1 MGGVGWGGAGGV
13 GWGGGAGWGAE
24 HCEQHSSSRRRE
36 AARTSTPPLRRADA
50 PRHAPHGVLHRAPCD
65 ALRVAPTYDAPRP
78 RQARAE
84 HLKKQRDLLLAQRKK
99 AREAD
104 LANYTP
110 PPPPAAPPAP
120 TAAEIAAAPPP
131 GSMRGKVGAAPRPR
145 HAMHRCAQTKTCDAC
160 CDT

>member
-1 MGGVGWGGAGGV
+1 M
-13 GWGGGAGWGAE
+13 
-24 HCEQHSSSRRRE
+24 
-36 AARTSTPPLRRADA
+36 
-50 PRHAPHGVLHRAPCD
+50 
-65 ALRVAPTYDAPRP
+65 RVAPTYDAPRP

-131 GSMRGKVGAAPRPR
+131 GSMRGKAGYSEAKTESIDAQRAQLSRSLAASMKANLLGAGDVEEQLFADKERKADLEATKAALR
-145 HAMHRCAQTKTCDAC
+145 HQVAAERSRGF
-160 CDT
+160 